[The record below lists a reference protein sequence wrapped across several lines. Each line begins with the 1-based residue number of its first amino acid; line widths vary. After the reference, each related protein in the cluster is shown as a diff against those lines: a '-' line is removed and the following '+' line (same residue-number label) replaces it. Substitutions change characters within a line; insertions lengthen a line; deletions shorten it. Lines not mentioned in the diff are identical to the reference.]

1 MYSGNR
7 IAALYVVATT
17 TKKNIEKN
25 NTLWIVKGKVDG
37 QSAYTAQP
45 YAQIK
50 TYNTNNNNESSS

>member
-7 IAALYVVATT
+7 IAALCVVATT
-17 TKKNIEKN
+17 TKNIEKN

-45 YAQIK
+45 YAQMK